1 MTCAV
6 FFTYCPGRRKAAF
19 LLEHI
24 MTAEQFSNEDLRF
37 QACLAFTLKYE
48 GGRSNDP
55 HDPGG
60 PTMEGVTQAT
70 YDAYRAIK
78 ARGRGDVFMIGAAER
93 DEIYRKEYW
102 DRIKGDGL
110 LPGEDLCVFD
120 LAVNSGPMR
129 ASGIRAKILA
139 KPGISTDQLIHKMCA
154 YRLSFLH
161 ALPTWRYFGAGWG
174 RRVAACEATAIRMAY
189 GKAAPEILA
198 KRANKARHDSGKKAS
213 QATVGT
219 AVTGSAWLV
228 HYLHG
233 GGSIALTVGVA
244 LASVIVG
251 IFFFHAWRHRQR
263 ADALGAAIAAIKAE
277 HEMLEQ
283 KTKAAIAEVE
293 LAGKEADKKT
303 QEFVMAQKAIS
314 ELGIK
319 AGETKI

>member
-1 MTCAV
+1 
-6 FFTYCPGRRKAAF
+6 
-19 LLEHI
+19 
-24 MTAEQFSNEDLRF
+24 MTAENF

-60 PTMEGVTQAT
+60 RTMEGVTQAT
-70 YDAYRAIK
+70 YDAYRAKK
-78 ARGRGDVFMIGAAER
+78 ALGRADVFAMGAVER

-139 KPGISTDQLIHKMCA
+139 KPGISTDQLIHGICA
-154 YRLSFLH
+154 YRLSFLY
-161 ALPTWRYFGAGWG
+161 ALPTWRYFGASWG
-174 RRVAACEATAIRMAY
+174 RRVAACEATAIGMAY

-198 KRANKARHDSGKKAS
+198 KRADEARRNAGKKAS

-219 AVTGSAWLV
+219 AVTGSAWLA
-228 HYLHG
+228 HYLHVG
-233 GGSIALTVGVA
+233 ASIALTVGVA

-251 IFFFHAWRHRQR
+251 IFFVHAWRHRQR
-263 ADALGAAIAAIKAE
+263 ADALGAAIAAIKAQR
-277 HEMLEQ
+277 EMLEQ
-283 KTKAAIAEVE
+283 KTKAAIAEAE
-293 LAGKEADKKT
+293 LVAKEADKKA
-303 QEFVMAQKAIS
+303 QELVMAQKVIS
-314 ELGIK
+314 ELGIRPV
-319 AGETKI
+319 ETKI